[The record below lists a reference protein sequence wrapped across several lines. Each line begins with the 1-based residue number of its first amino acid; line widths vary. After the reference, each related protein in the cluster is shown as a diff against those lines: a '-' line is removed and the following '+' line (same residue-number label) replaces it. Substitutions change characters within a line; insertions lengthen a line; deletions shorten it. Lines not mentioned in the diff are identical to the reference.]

1 MGISYYPETEKK
13 IFYHNNNL
21 TCRVKLKNVTVNTF
35 KDRPGML
42 KVEHASQSEN
52 L

>member
-1 MGISYYPETEKK
+1 MGISYPEKKK

-42 KVEHASQSEN
+42 KVSMRHN
-52 L
+52 RKIYK